1 MVEAPK
7 LKKLV
12 LSGDYKD
19 NKKFRRLDLTGCFDI
34 EELIIKERANIDVYS
49 IGRLEHLKKLCIYGG
64 NIESLKW
71 IAQYRNLEHLEI
83 VRSHIKDIS
92 GLENLQRL
100 RRLDF

>member
-1 MVEAPK
+1 M
-7 LKKLV
+7 
-12 LSGDYKD
+12 
-19 NKKFRRLDLTGCFDI
+19 
-34 EELIIKERANIDVYS
+34 
-49 IGRLEHLKKLCIYGG
+49 GG

>member
-64 NIESLKW
+64 E
-71 IAQYRNLEHLEI
+71 Y
-83 VRSHIKDIS
+83 
-92 GLENLQRL
+92 
-100 RRLDF
+100 